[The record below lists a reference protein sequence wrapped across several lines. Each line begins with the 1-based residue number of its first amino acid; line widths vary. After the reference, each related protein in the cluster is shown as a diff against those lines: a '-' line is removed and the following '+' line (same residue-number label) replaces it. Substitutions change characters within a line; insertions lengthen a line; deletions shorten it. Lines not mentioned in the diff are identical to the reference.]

1 MIFILNKLMMKM
13 IALMNKK
20 IFKLNMKNLKRKKK

>member
-1 MIFILNKLMMKM
+1 MIFILNKLMMKT
-13 IALMNKK
+13 IALMNTK